1 MPQIRAR
8 PQYPGLRTDGK
19 VDRNV
24 VSGADGIGCSKYYAE
39 YGQKGY
45 TGGVV
50 AFWCTHGICYGF
62 HCVPEGEGRNDAF
75 SAMYTRWPKAP
86 RVVIYDFACALAPYC
101 MTREAEFFKDTVFL
115 IDKFHSS
122 GHKACSPACFA
133 SNYVDDPEIR
143 GLNTSAAE
151 FGNSGLK
158 RIRLPVRYMTQGH
171 AILYIHRYLSLWN
184 RLRRVKLSK
193 KGCMC

>member
-1 MPQIRAR
+1 MPQIRTR

-86 RVVIYDFACALAPYC
+86 RAVIYDFACALGPYC
-101 MTREAEFFKDTVFL
+101 MIREAEFFKDTVFL

-133 SNYVDDPEIR
+133 SNYADDPEIR

-151 FGNSGLK
+151 FGNSDLK
-158 RIRLPVRYMTQGH
+158 RVRLPVRYMTQGH

-184 RLRRVKLSK
+184 RLRRVKLAK
-193 KGCMC
+193 KGCTC